1 MDYWVCECGKKVSSN
16 SMVCPYCRKNKPGGV
31 TPVSTGGTEA
41 RVVVTDFDMP
51 FLSMI
56 AFIMKWTL
64 ASIPAIITISL
75 LLAVLATVFKGVLK

>member
-1 MDYWVCECGKKVSSN
+1 MQS
-16 SMVCPYCRKNKPGGV
+16 
-31 TPVSTGGTEA
+31 STGSEA

-56 AFIMKWTL
+56 AFILKWTL

-75 LLAVLATVFKGVLK
+75 LLAVLAAVFKGVLK